1 MWFKVV
7 SKADTLETA
16 LSEASNLIDIKPL
29 EQRLPRFPL
38 VPMDP
43 LVGSTPFLPP
53 SSYLGPTLTT
63 NFPLLVTPIHSRPA
77 SPFQGLRI
85 PSPLEFLRPASPAS
99 LEGYRPHSPG
109 SDLWI
114 APPPSMFADGLLP
127 PSSEAGSPPCSAPPI
142 EISSPPATAST
153 PGGVD
158 VPCVVVSAPSP
169 EHDAPSPLPSP
180 DENLLFDPF
189 FLAEYRRSSHD
200 GTYGRRSN
208 ATRRISSGCLFGE
221 MQAPN
226 SPAVQPRSSIS
237 HRHSIF
243 NATPRGSLFSPR
255 GKRKQFIF

>member
-1 MWFKVV
+1 VV
-7 SKADTLETA
+7 SKADSLETA
-16 LSEASNLIDIKPL
+16 LSEASNLIDLKPL
-29 EQRLPRFPL
+29 EQAPKFPKFPT
-38 VPMDP
+38 VPFDP

-63 NFPLLVTPIHSRPA
+63 NFPLLVTPIHSRPT

-85 PSPLEFLRPASPAS
+85 PSPLDCLRPPSPGS
-99 LEGYRPHSPG
+99 LEGFRPHSPASIN
-109 SDLWI
+109 SDQWI

-142 EISSPPATAST
+142 EVSSPPPT
-153 PGGVD
+153 GGGSGSMD

-200 GTYGRRSN
+200 GSYGRRSN

-221 MQAPN
+221 LQAPN
-226 SPAVQPRSSIS
+226 SPATHPRMSPSP
-237 HRHSIF
+237 RHSIF

-255 GKRKQFIF
+255 G